1 MTNEKKQMSMD
12 RRRMLAKLVLGS
24 AAGLVGAAC
33 GGGSG
38 GNSSEGSHDLR
49 AALDRLQPGMTLAQ
63 VIAAVGWEPNDL
75 GGIADWQDG
84 DEWLHVTVNSLDGSG
99 VLIITAAHWHR
110 GSENIDRAYV

>member
-1 MTNEKKQMSMD
+1 M
-12 RRRMLAKLVLGS
+12 
-24 AAGLVGAAC
+24 
-33 GGGSG
+33 
-38 GNSSEGSHDLR
+38 R

-84 DEWLHVTVNSLDGSG
+84 DEWLHVSVNSLDGSG

-110 GSENIDRAYV
+110 VSENIDRAYV